1 MLIAVEK
8 GISMNNSI
16 KGIKIMNPVKTVNF
30 LREID
35 LMLNRSLEK
44 LFKTRTMGEIINSNQ
59 TNSFYNS
66 DDDTRIDIVLINY
79 KVKILVYEKIIS
91 KEYATKL
98 LEIYNK
104 FILLNSAGLCN
115 QEYFEFMEILNEF
128 GLLENDFSFSEMFKD
143 SYIKMLEKKKTID
156 K

>member
-1 MLIAVEK
+1 M
-8 GISMNNSI
+8 SNSV
-16 KGIKIMNPVKTVNF
+16 KGIKIINPVKTVNF

-79 KVKILVYEKIIS
+79 KVKILVDEKIIS
-91 KEYATKL
+91 KEYAIKL

>member
-1 MLIAVEK
+1 
-8 GISMNNSI
+8 MNNSV
-16 KGIKIMNPVKTVNF
+16 KGIKIMNPVKIVNF

-59 TNSFYNS
+59 TNSFYNF

-79 KVKILVYEKIIS
+79 KVKILVDEKIIS